1 MIDNYNDISLGL
13 FLKVDAILQDFDAE
27 PIDRQVRIIALLSG
41 MTEEDI
47 LALPLQEYSVLSAK
61 TDFLRHECP
70 PVSAP
75 SRVISG
81 DFVLVPT
88 KDFTTITTAQYVDF
102 QTFSKGGTAK
112 LPELIAVLLVPEG
125 HTYNDGYDMGAVVNV
140 VRELSLPVALGLSA
154 FFFGQ
159 LLQSIQASLT
169 SLESAT
175 TRLPKRRRAEM
186 EQRVKDL
193 QGLLRGVGLPA

>member
-1 MIDNYNDISLGL
+1 MIDNYNTLTLGL
-13 FLKVDAILQDFDAE
+13 YLDIDAVLQSDAE
-27 PIDRQVRIIALLSG
+27 EIDKQVRIIALLDG
-41 MTEEDI
+41 TTPEAV
-47 LALPLQEYSVLSAK
+47 LALPLKEYSAK
-61 TDFLRHECP
+61 AAATDFLRHECP

-81 DFVLVPT
+81 DFVLIPT

-125 HTYNDGYDMGAVVNV
+125 RNYNDGYDVAQV
-140 VRELSLPVALGLSA
+140 VRVVRDLPLPVAIGLSA

-159 LLQSIQASLT
+159 LVQSIQASLT
-169 SLESAT
+169 SLESAAKS
-175 TRLPKRRRAEM
+175 LPKRRRVELERKA
-186 EQRVKDL
+186 KDL
-193 QGLLRGVGLPA
+193 QGLLRGVGLHV

>member
-1 MIDNYNDISLGL
+1 MIDNYNALPLGL
-13 FLKVDAILQDFDAE
+13 YLDIDAILQDEAE
-27 PIDRQVRIIALLSG
+27 EIDKQVRIISILSG
-41 MTEEDI
+41 QSTEDL
-47 LALPLQEYSVLSAK
+47 LALPLREYSALAAK
-61 TDFLRHECP
+61 TDFLRQECH

-81 DFVLVPT
+81 DIVLIPT

-125 HTYNDGYDMGAVVNV
+125 HNYNDGYDMGQIVDI
-140 VRELSLPVALGLSA
+140 VRQLSLPVALSLSA

-159 LLQSIQASLT
+159 LVQSIQASLT
-169 SLESAT
+169 SLET
-175 TRLPKRRRAEM
+175 TAKTLPKRRRRELEKRAE
-186 EQRVKDL
+186 DL
-193 QGLLRGVGLPA
+193 QTLLRGVGLHA

>member
-1 MIDNYNDISLGL
+1 MIDNYNTLTLGL
-13 FLKVDAILQDFDAE
+13 YLDIDAVLQSDAE
-27 PIDRQVRIIALLSG
+27 DIDKQVRIIALLDGTSP
-41 MTEEDI
+41 EAV
-47 LALPLQEYSVLSAK
+47 LALPLKEYSAK
-61 TDFLRHECP
+61 AAATDFLRHECP

-81 DFVLVPT
+81 DFVLIPT

-125 HTYNDGYDMGAVVNV
+125 HNYNDGYDVAKVVRT

-159 LLQSIQASLT
+159 LVQSIQASLT
-169 SLESAT
+169 SLESAAKS
-175 TRLPKRRRAEM
+175 LPKRRRAEL
-186 EQRVKDL
+186 ERKAEDL
-193 QGLLRGVGLPA
+193 QGLLRGVGLHV

>member
-1 MIDNYNDISLGL
+1 MIDNYNTLTLGL
-13 FLKVDAILQDFDAE
+13 YLDIDAVLQSDAE
-27 PIDRQVRIIALLSG
+27 DIDKQVRIIALLDG
-41 MTEEDI
+41 TTPEAV
-47 LALPLQEYSVLSAK
+47 LALPLKEYSAK
-61 TDFLRHECP
+61 AAATDFLRHECP

-81 DFVLVPT
+81 DFVLIPT

-102 QTFSKGGTAK
+102 QTFSKGGTQK

-125 HTYNDGYDMGAVVNV
+125 HNYNDGYDVAKVVRT

-159 LLQSIQASLT
+159 LVQSIQASLT
-169 SLESAT
+169 SLESAAKS
-175 TRLPKRRRAEM
+175 LPKRRRAEL
-186 EQRVKDL
+186 ERKAKDL
-193 QGLLRGVGLPA
+193 QGLLRGVGLHV